1 MTYPLAGYLGAQFG
15 LPKTLLVFAA
25 IAAFGALLAI
35 MLWPAQDPQALPHE
49 HPDLPDD
56 HPHVKAHGRSGHRHV
71 YVIDDQHRRWPS
83 PGQGPRTA
91 PSR

>member
-1 MTYPLAGYLGAQFG
+1 
-15 LPKTLLVFAA
+15 
-25 IAAFGALLAI
+25 

-71 YVIDDQHRRWPS
+71 YVIDAQHRRWPS